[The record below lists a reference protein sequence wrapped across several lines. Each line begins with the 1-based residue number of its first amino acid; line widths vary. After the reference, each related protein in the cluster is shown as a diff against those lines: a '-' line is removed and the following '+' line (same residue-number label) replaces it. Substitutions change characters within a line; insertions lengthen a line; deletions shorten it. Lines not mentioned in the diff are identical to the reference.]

1 MDVSD
6 SAGFPCAFGG
16 SPEVFLSR
24 YEALIYKVIFER
36 TRNDPRFEAEDLFHD
51 FFIHLAEDDFRRLRS
66 YRGEC
71 QPTTYLGKILRNYLC
86 DRYRKRE
93 MRVYIG
99 SIEEMAQ
106 GGEQITTDAHPEDAF
121 TGGLIRDA
129 LQAAL
134 GRLTTRE
141 QLLFDLFMDGE
152 MGAREIA
159 DLIGVTAKVVY
170 KNSEKVKRLLREE
183 LHTRGIDDV

>member
-1 MDVSD
+1 MDVSGN
-6 SAGFPCAFGG
+6 AGFPCAFGG

-24 YEALIYKVIFER
+24 YESLIYKVIFER

-71 QPTTYLGKILRNYLC
+71 RPTTYLGKILRNYLC

-93 MRVYIG
+93 MRVCIG
-99 SIEEMAQ
+99 NIEEMAQ
-106 GGEQITTDAHPEDAF
+106 EEGERLASHPEDAF
-121 TGGLIRDA
+121 TGRLIRDA
-129 LQAAL
+129 LQATFS
-134 GRLTTRE
+134 RLTKRE
-141 QLLFDLFMDGE
+141 QILFDLVMDGE

-159 DLIGVTAKVVY
+159 ALIGVTAKTVY
-170 KNSEKVKRLLREE
+170 KNSEKVKRLLKEE
-183 LHTRGIDDV
+183 LHKRGIEDV

>member
-1 MDVSD
+1 MDVSED
-6 SAGFPCAFGG
+6 TGFPCAFGG

-24 YEALIYKVIFER
+24 YESLIYKVILDR

-51 FFIHLAEDDFRRLRS
+51 FFIHLAEDDFRRLRC

-93 MRVYIG
+93 MRVCIG
-99 SIEEMAQ
+99 SIEEMGQ
-106 GGEQITTDAHPEDAF
+106 EGERIAAHPEEAF
-121 TGGLIRDA
+121 IGVLIREA
-129 LQAAL
+129 LQATFS
-134 GRLTTRE
+134 RLSKRE
-141 QLLFDLFMDGE
+141 QLLFDLVMDGE
-152 MGAREIA
+152 MGTREIA
-159 DLIGVTAKVVY
+159 ALIGVTVKAVY

-183 LHTRGIDDV
+183 LHKREIDDV